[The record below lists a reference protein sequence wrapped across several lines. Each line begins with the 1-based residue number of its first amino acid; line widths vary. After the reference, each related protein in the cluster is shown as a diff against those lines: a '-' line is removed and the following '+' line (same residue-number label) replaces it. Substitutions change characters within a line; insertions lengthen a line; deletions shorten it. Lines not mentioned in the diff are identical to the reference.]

1 MFCNISLFDGAVMFG
16 ITITVLYPL
25 ALFTKVKPMPVFPKV
40 PSTQIP
46 LGSIRLFFS
55 ASSISP
61 RAVLS
66 LIDPPG
72 FKNSALP

>member
-1 MFCNISLFDGAVMFG
+1 
-16 ITITVLYPL
+16 
-25 ALFTKVKPMPVFPKV
+25 MPVFPNV

-46 LGSIRLFFS
+46 LGSINLFFS
-55 ASSISP
+55 ASNIMP

-66 LIDPPG
+66 FIDPPG